1 MSRDFQVSGGR
12 SPVPGSDEPD
22 QGQGGLQSYMR
33 FSHLGLQFA
42 MTIALLTGGGVWLD
56 GRAGTM
62 PLFTLV
68 GLFLGFGAGFYHL
81 YRAVFA
87 EKKP

>member
-1 MSRDFQVSGGR
+1 MSRDFQVSRGR
-12 SPVPGSDEPD
+12 SPVPNTDEPD
-22 QGQGGLQSYMR
+22 PGGLQSYMR

-56 GRAGTM
+56 GKLGTM
-62 PLFTLV
+62 PLFTLI

-87 EKKP
+87 GKKP